1 MVMMKI
7 RKFQSLLSKFR
18 KRKKI
23 CRFRKERFWK
33 IDLVTFDCWFS
44 HFVAF
49 KDLNKEVEENGKNL
63 SGGQIQRICLA
74 RALYQDKK
82 ILLIDEGFSAIDVK
96 KADEIER
103 KVLAIK
109 ELTIINV
116 THHLSERNEAY
127 YDEKLVLSGIGLD

>member
-49 KDLNKEVEENGKNL
+49 EDLNKEVEENGKNL
-63 SGGQIQRICLA
+63 SGGHNASVWQEHCI
-74 RALYQDKK
+74 K
-82 ILLIDEGFSAIDVK
+82 IRRFC
-96 KADEIER
+96 
-103 KVLAIK
+103 
-109 ELTIINV
+109 
-116 THHLSERNEAY
+116 
-127 YDEKLVLSGIGLD
+127 